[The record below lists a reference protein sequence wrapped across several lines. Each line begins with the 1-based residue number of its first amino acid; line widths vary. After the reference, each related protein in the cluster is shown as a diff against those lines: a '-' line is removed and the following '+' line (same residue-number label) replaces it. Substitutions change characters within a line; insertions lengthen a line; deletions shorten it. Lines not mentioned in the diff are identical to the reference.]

1 MKVSELLNEAQEQTT
16 VDLENFDKK
25 SIPHTAWPDGVTYK
39 GLNVFKEIYD
49 GGEAEKQINKAMSY
63 MKEHFDGKLD
73 MQESYLGFSP
83 SRDLFIQG
91 YDGWATITDTNN
103 WDHDS
108 SEDEGGD
115 EENEDEEQDYN
126 CSPYILFKLKEDGS
140 IKVVE
145 AHDDYGNEQ
154 TWYSS
159 KHGGGGLKTAHRN
172 FSDLID
178 IRLD

>member
-1 MKVSELLNEAQEQTT
+1 MKVSELLNEATEKTE

-25 SIPHTAWPDGVTYK
+25 TIPHSAWPDGVTYK

-49 GGEAEKQINKAMSY
+49 GGEAEKEINKVMSD
-63 MKEHFDGKLD
+63 MKRNFDGKLE

-83 SRDLFIQG
+83 SRELFIQG
-91 YDGWATITDTNN
+91 YDGWATITDTNYDYN
-103 WDHDS
+103 PDD
-108 SEDEGGD
+108 DESGD
-115 EENEDEEQDYN
+115 EEEDQDYN
-126 CSPYILFKLKEDGS
+126 CSPYILFKLSEDGK

-145 AHDDYGNEQ
+145 KDTDYGNEQ

-159 KHGGGGLKTAHRN
+159 KQGGGGLKTAHKN